1 MISLLNDNTIVE
13 TMINEQGKW
22 GECFNG
28 FDMGDKL
35 PVSSEQIKN
44 SIKKCYEKAVSVDL
58 KRGNIA
64 EVTCNGSTMSTMR
77 IAYRTF
83 RQTDRAKLPFYSMSV
98 SKYTD
103 LENEKIKKVLLLFW
117 EKQENGSR
125 APFYYFEMKLEDVKN
140 WDLNKENKL
149 YRINA
154 KRKDDGKYLLNDSE
168 MRKAEKGVTM
178 AGNCGGIE

>member
-1 MISLLNDNTIVE
+1 MISLLNDNTIVG

-44 SIKKCYEKAVSVDL
+44 SIKKCYKKAESVDL

-64 EVTCNGSTMSTMR
+64 EVTCNGSKKRIR

-98 SKYTD
+98 SKYKD
-103 LENEKIKKVLLLFW
+103 LEEKEIKKVLLLFW
-117 EKQENGSR
+117 EKQEKGSS
-125 APFYYFEMKLEDVKN
+125 APFYYFEMKLEDVKK
-140 WDLNKENKL
+140 WDFNKENKL

-154 KRKDDGKYLLNDSE
+154 IRKDDGNYLLNGSE
-168 MRKAEKGVTM
+168 MTKAGGVTM